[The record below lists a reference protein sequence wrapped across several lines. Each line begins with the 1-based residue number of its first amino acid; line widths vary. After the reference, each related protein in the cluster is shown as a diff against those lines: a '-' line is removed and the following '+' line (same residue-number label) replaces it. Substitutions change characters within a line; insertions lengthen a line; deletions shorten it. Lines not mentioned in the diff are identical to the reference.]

1 MQIQMAPRPIFACS
15 RSGELPTYRFTS
27 ELTEYRSSSA
37 GGMLRRTMDPELT
50 LSDTLTRLGIALGLG
65 LLVGMQRERT
75 DSHLAG
81 IRTFPLITML
91 GTVAGLLALRFG
103 GWVVAAGLLSLAAI
117 VIFSNRARADLP
129 PDPGITT
136 EVATLLMFGVGA
148 YLVPGYA
155 SVAVALV
162 GTVAVL
168 LHLKP
173 EMHAFARRVGDKDFK
188 AIMQFVLVTLVILP
202 VLPNREYGPYQ
213 ILNPFKIWVL
223 VVLIVGISLGGY
235 IAYKFLGATSGSL
248 VAGVLGGLI
257 SSTATTVTYA
267 RRAREAPQIS
277 SMAALVIGIASA
289 VMFLRVLVL
298 IGIVAPHLCLP
309 TLGPLGAMLGVT
321 ILIAGGMWFFTR
333 KEPVARM
340 DPENPSELKSALVF
354 GGLFTVVLLGVAA
367 ARDHFGVQGL
377 YTVAAF
383 SGLTDMDAITLSTL
397 EMAKGKQIDAAMAWR
412 MILVAAMANFV
423 FKAALV
429 ALVGDR
435 KLLARITAPFG
446 ITCTSACLILW
457 LWPKG

>member
-248 VAGVLGGLI
+248 VAGVLGGI
-257 SSTATTVTYA
+257 SSTT
-267 RRAREAPQIS
+267 P
-277 SMAALVIGIASA
+277 
-289 VMFLRVLVL
+289 
-298 IGIVAPHLCLP
+298 PP
-309 TLGPLGAMLGVT
+309 P
-321 ILIAGGMWFFTR
+321 
-333 KEPVARM
+333 
-340 DPENPSELKSALVF
+340 
-354 GGLFTVVLLGVAA
+354 
-367 ARDHFGVQGL
+367 
-377 YTVAAF
+377 
-383 SGLTDMDAITLSTL
+383 
-397 EMAKGKQIDAAMAWR
+397 
-412 MILVAAMANFV
+412 
-423 FKAALV
+423 
-429 ALVGDR
+429 
-435 KLLARITAPFG
+435 
-446 ITCTSACLILW
+446 
-457 LWPKG
+457 